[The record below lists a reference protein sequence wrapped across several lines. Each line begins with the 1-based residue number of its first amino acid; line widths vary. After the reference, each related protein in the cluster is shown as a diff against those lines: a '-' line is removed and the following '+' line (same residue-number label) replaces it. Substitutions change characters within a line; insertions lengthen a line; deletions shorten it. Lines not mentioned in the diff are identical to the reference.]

1 MKNNEDEPIQ
11 KLVDRIMAETALESP
26 SLDFTSKVMSE
37 VLSAEKTRTSVYK
50 PVISK
55 KGWFVIFATIISLF
69 AFLLFNTKNNATGY
83 NLNFSIPRFE
93 KILNLFPGFQV
104 SPMTA
109 NVLLAATIMLFV
121 QIFLL
126 KNYLDKRFEK

>member
-1 MKNNEDEPIQ
+1 MKNNDDKNIQ
-11 KLVDRIMAETALESP
+11 NLVDRIMAETALESP
-26 SLDFTSKVMSE
+26 SVDFTGKVMSE
-37 VLSAEKTRTSVYK
+37 VLSAEKIKTSVYN

-55 KGWFVIFATIISLF
+55 KGWFFIFATIITLF
-69 AFLLFNTKNNATGY
+69 AFLLFNMKSDATGL
-83 NLNFSIPRFE
+83 NFNFSIPSFE